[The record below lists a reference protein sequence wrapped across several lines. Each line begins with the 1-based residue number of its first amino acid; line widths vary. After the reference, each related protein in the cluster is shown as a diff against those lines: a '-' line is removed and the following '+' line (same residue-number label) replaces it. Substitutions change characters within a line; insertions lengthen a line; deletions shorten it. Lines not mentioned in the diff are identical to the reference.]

1 VNAPAAEPAG
11 PLTTDPARALAA
23 VAAAEERLLRSVRR
37 MRPEQVGEPSALP
50 GWTRGHLLTHIARNA
65 DALGNLLTG
74 ARSGTPT
81 PMYPS
86 PEARDRDIEAGA
98 GRPLDEQLLDLSDAG
113 QRLAELAAAV
123 PADAWAVEVPH
134 RQGPFPAGR
143 VPAKRLGEV
152 EYHHV
157 DLALGYI
164 PEQWPAEFV
173 ALELGPLT
181 ARQLA
186 SGALAPELLER
197 IGRASDHARLAW
209 LSGRSDGS
217 DLGVPTADL
226 PGLPALG

>member
-1 VNAPAAEPAG
+1 MTAAAPQPAR
-11 PLTTDPARALAA
+11 PLSADPVRALAA
-23 VAAAEERLLRSVRR
+23 LAAAEERLLRSVGR

-50 GWTRGHLLTHIARNA
+50 GWSRGHLLAHLARNA

-74 ARSGTPT
+74 ARSGTPV

-86 PEARDRDIEAGA
+86 PEARERGIEAGA
-98 GRPLDEQLLDLSDAG
+98 RRPLAEQLEDLRAAG
-113 QRLAELAAAV
+113 RRLAELAAAV
-123 PADAWAVEVPH
+123 PEDAWAFEVPH
-134 RQGPFPAGR
+134 RSGPFPAAG

-157 DLALGYI
+157 DLALDYT
-164 PEQWPAEFV
+164 PEQWPADFV

-186 SGALAPELLER
+186 SGALGPELLER
-197 IGRASDHARLAW
+197 IGGAPGPARLAW

-217 DLGVPTADL
+217 GLGVPAAEL
-226 PGLPALG
+226 PVLPALG